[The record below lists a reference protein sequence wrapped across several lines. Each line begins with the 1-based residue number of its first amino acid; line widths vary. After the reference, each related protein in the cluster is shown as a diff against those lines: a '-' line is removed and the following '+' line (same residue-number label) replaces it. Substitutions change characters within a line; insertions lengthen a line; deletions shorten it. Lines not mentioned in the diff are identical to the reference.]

1 MYYSDIFYFLTIV
14 LFFVSLI
21 ASGVVKS
28 RFRKYAKDQTANGMT
43 GAMAAER
50 ILRANGIYDVTIQ
63 QVSGTLSDNYNPTNN
78 TLNLSTEVFGGN
90 NVSAVAVAAH
100 ECGHAIQHA
109 QAYPLLML
117 RKSLV
122 PVCNIGSM
130 GSYIAI
136 LLGILFSMSG
146 LITLGAVLFSGIV
159 LFNLIT
165 LPVEVDASRRALAE
179 VERLNLLT
187 DEELAGGKKVLFAAG
202 MTYFISLV
210 ASIVQ
215 LLRLLSLANRSRRK
229 AAHIPRIGYNY
240 KNRQPLS
247 AVSRTLTGSRG
258 CLFSAW
264 PEALRPGRSSVF
276 DAWPCP
282 ARYRSRGWRESSYAG
297 SCRSVRPCARSQSAP
312 AAGFS

>member
-78 TLNLSTEVFGGN
+78 TLNLSTEVYAGN

-130 GSYIAI
+130 GSYISI

-215 LLRLLSLANRSRRK
+215 LLRLLSLANRRR
-229 AAHIPRIGYNY
+229 
-240 KNRQPLS
+240 
-247 AVSRTLTGSRG
+247 
-258 CLFSAW
+258 
-264 PEALRPGRSSVF
+264 
-276 DAWPCP
+276 
-282 ARYRSRGWRESSYAG
+282 
-297 SCRSVRPCARSQSAP
+297 
-312 AAGFS
+312 

>member
-21 ASGVVKS
+21 ASSVVKT

-63 QVSGTLSDNYNPTNN
+63 QVSGTLSDNYNPANN

-215 LLRLLSLANRSRRK
+215 LLRLLSLANRRR
-229 AAHIPRIGYNY
+229 
-240 KNRQPLS
+240 
-247 AVSRTLTGSRG
+247 
-258 CLFSAW
+258 
-264 PEALRPGRSSVF
+264 
-276 DAWPCP
+276 
-282 ARYRSRGWRESSYAG
+282 
-297 SCRSVRPCARSQSAP
+297 
-312 AAGFS
+312 

>member
-21 ASGVVKS
+21 ASGVVKN

-63 QVSGTLSDNYNPTNN
+63 QVSGTLSDNYNPANN
-78 TLNLSTEVFGGN
+78 TLNLSTEVYGGN

-215 LLRLLSLANRSRRK
+215 LLRLLSLANRRR
-229 AAHIPRIGYNY
+229 
-240 KNRQPLS
+240 
-247 AVSRTLTGSRG
+247 
-258 CLFSAW
+258 
-264 PEALRPGRSSVF
+264 
-276 DAWPCP
+276 
-282 ARYRSRGWRESSYAG
+282 
-297 SCRSVRPCARSQSAP
+297 
-312 AAGFS
+312 

>member
-78 TLNLSTEVFGGN
+78 TLNLSTEVYGGN

-215 LLRLLSLANRSRRK
+215 LLRLLSLANRRR
-229 AAHIPRIGYNY
+229 
-240 KNRQPLS
+240 
-247 AVSRTLTGSRG
+247 
-258 CLFSAW
+258 
-264 PEALRPGRSSVF
+264 
-276 DAWPCP
+276 
-282 ARYRSRGWRESSYAG
+282 
-297 SCRSVRPCARSQSAP
+297 
-312 AAGFS
+312 

>member
-21 ASGVVKS
+21 ASSVVKT

-50 ILRANGIYDVTIQ
+50 ILRANGIYNVTIQ
-63 QVSGTLSDNYNPTNN
+63 QVSGTLSDNYNPANN

-136 LLGILFSMSG
+136 LLGILFSYSG
-146 LITLGAVLFSGIV
+146 LIVLGAVLFSGIV
-159 LFNLIT
+159 LFNLVT

-187 DEELAGGKKVLFAAG
+187 GEEMLGGRKVLVAAG

-210 ASIVQ
+210 ASVVQ
-215 LLRLLSLANRSRRK
+215 LLRLLSLASRR
-229 AAHIPRIGYNY
+229 R
-240 KNRQPLS
+240 
-247 AVSRTLTGSRG
+247 
-258 CLFSAW
+258 
-264 PEALRPGRSSVF
+264 
-276 DAWPCP
+276 
-282 ARYRSRGWRESSYAG
+282 
-297 SCRSVRPCARSQSAP
+297 
-312 AAGFS
+312 

>member
-130 GSYIAI
+130 GSYISI

-202 MTYFISLV
+202 MTYFISLM

-215 LLRLLSLANRSRRK
+215 LLRLLSLANRRR
-229 AAHIPRIGYNY
+229 
-240 KNRQPLS
+240 
-247 AVSRTLTGSRG
+247 
-258 CLFSAW
+258 
-264 PEALRPGRSSVF
+264 
-276 DAWPCP
+276 
-282 ARYRSRGWRESSYAG
+282 
-297 SCRSVRPCARSQSAP
+297 
-312 AAGFS
+312 